1 MCKEELEETLGS
13 FRQTGRVTGYNQYGT
28 VLEPLKQA
36 RNDLKKTKSLL
47 HFRRFNSKIPHLNRF
62 ERNKR
67 GSDGIF
73 MKVDGQLAW
82 RPGSRGGSGA
92 RGEPNGGNLLI

>member
-1 MCKEELEETLGS
+1 
-13 FRQTGRVTGYNQYGT
+13 
-28 VLEPLKQA
+28 
-36 RNDLKKTKSLL
+36 
-47 HFRRFNSKIPHLNRF
+47 
-62 ERNKR
+62 
-67 GSDGIF
+67 